1 MDSMNTRNFFFVQV
15 KSNGLIGCQHEFF
28 DQLVGG
34 VVLNHAYLFYFSTFN
49 LNTRFWYM
57 KINTA
62 MFKPFFS
69 KCLTQVVHVYKC
81 LYEGRIICLFTTL
94 FD

>member
-1 MDSMNTRNFFFVQV
+1 MDSMDARDFFFVQV

-28 DQLVGG
+28 DQLVSG
-34 VVLNHAYLFYFSTFN
+34 VVLNHTYLFHFSIFN

-62 MFKPFFS
+62 MFEPFFS
-69 KCLTQVVHVYKC
+69 KCLTEMVHVCKC
-81 LYEGRIICLFTTL
+81 LHEGRIICLFAAL
-94 FD
+94 FE